1 MHERALKLKRRFLIV
16 VQTRFCLERS
26 LQYSKERGEREYSH
40 IMFNFLCIVQL
51 IQQTWL
57 KLDSVILISFFS

>member
-26 LQYSKERGEREYSH
+26 LQYSKERGEREYTH
-40 IMFNFLCIVQL
+40 IVFNFLSIVLLVQH
-51 IQQTWL
+51 
-57 KLDSVILISFFS
+57 